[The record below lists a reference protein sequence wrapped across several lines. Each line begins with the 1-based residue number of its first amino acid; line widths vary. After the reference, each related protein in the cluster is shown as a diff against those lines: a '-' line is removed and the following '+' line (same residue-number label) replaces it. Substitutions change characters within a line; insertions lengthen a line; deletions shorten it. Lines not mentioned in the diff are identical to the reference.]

1 MTETEAGRA
10 GEESRP
16 RGEKSTFREYA
27 EAIIIALMLALFVR
41 SFVVQAFKIPSGSME
56 DTLLIGDHLL
66 VNKFLY
72 WVRSPQRGD
81 IIVFRYPEDEARDFI
96 KRVIGLPGE
105 TVMVRGR
112 RVYINCSTPQEP
124 GRCIPLKESYAVF
137 KPDGQAEGSGRN
149 WGPRVVPPGHLL
161 MLGDNR
167 NNSQDS
173 RFWGFLKMGN
183 QLNRLRVRLGDYHLD
198 FPFPCS
204 IWPGACWDDKV
215 RGVAFVIYWSWNGDQ
230 GTVRWNRLGKIIR

>member
-10 GEESRP
+10 GEESRA

-27 EAIIIALMLALFVR
+27 EAIGIALLLALFVR

-72 WVRSPQRGD
+72 WVRAPKRGD
-81 IIVFRYPEDEARDFI
+81 IIVFRYPEDESRDFI
-96 KRVIGLPGE
+96 KRVVALPGE

-112 RVYINCSTPQEP
+112 GVYINCPTPGEP
-124 GRCIPLKESYAVF
+124 ARCAPLTEPYAVF
-137 KPDGQAEGSGRN
+137 KPDGRAEGSGRD
-149 WGPRVVPPGHLL
+149 WGPRLVPPGHLL

-173 RFWGFLKMGN
+173 RFWGFLRMGA
-183 QLNRLRVRLGDYHLD
+183 QLDRVRLRLGDFNLD
-198 FPFPCS
+198 LPFPCS
-204 IWPGACWDDKV
+204 LWPGACWDDKV
-215 RGVAFVIYWSWNGDQ
+215 RGVAFVIYWSWNSGG
-230 GTVRWNRLGKIIR
+230 GTVRWSRIGKSIR